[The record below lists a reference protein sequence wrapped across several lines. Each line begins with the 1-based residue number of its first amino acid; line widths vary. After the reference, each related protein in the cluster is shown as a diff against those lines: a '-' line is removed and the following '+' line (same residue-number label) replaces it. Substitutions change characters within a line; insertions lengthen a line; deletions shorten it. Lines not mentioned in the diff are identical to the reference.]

1 RSRMRRGS
9 NGVGRGGWE
18 VARRLFP
25 PRPLGRPRDR
35 METEPA
41 RRCQATGETG
51 RWDGSGWVVG
61 GAWPCPWW
69 CRRPGGEGDL
79 AGLARS
85 LLLKA
90 RQGEDDGAYQRR
102 GDRGA
107 GVRPEDAAHVAEG
120 CEGGGA
126 PVEEAGA

>member
-1 RSRMRRGS
+1 MRRGS
-9 NGVGRGGWE
+9 IGVGRVGCE

-25 PRPLGRPRDR
+25 PRPLVRPRDR

-41 RRCQATGETG
+41 RRYQATGW
-51 RWDGSGWVVG
+51 RCRCDGSGWVFEG
-61 GAWPCPWW
+61 PWPCPCW
-69 CRRPGGEGDL
+69 CRAPGGEGDM

-90 RQGEDDGAYQRR
+90 RQGEGDDTYQGR

-107 GVRPEDAAHVAEG
+107 DVRPEDTAHVA
-120 CEGGGA
+120 
-126 PVEEAGA
+126 